1 LRVPARAAFV
11 GAAVSFAAI
20 AAVAQTSAASAD
32 SEPPARPIAAASAA
46 PESQVAAGSVVII
59 ELVEPVSTK
68 TVKRGDMFSI
78 RLSAAVTLGD
88 RTVIPAGAPGM
99 GQVVEAQPSDTL
111 GRPAKLLLAARYLDV
126 DGTHVPL
133 KAMQFGRVGDDKTGV
148 VMAASFI
155 PYVGFL
161 GVFLHGGEIEI
172 PAGTLARAKLAGD
185 VPVAQSAAPPPAA
198 APAQAP
204 TDAPIAA
211 PPAPGVAPTSSTNL
225 GDHP

>member
-1 LRVPARAAFV
+1 
-11 GAAVSFAAI
+11 
-20 AAVAQTSAASAD
+20 
-32 SEPPARPIAAASAA
+32 
-46 PESQVAAGSVVII
+46 
-59 ELVEPVSTK
+59 
-68 TVKRGDMFSI
+68 
-78 RLSAAVTLGD
+78 
-88 RTVIPAGAPGM
+88 
-99 GQVVEAQPSDTL
+99 
-111 GRPAKLLLAARYLDV
+111 
-126 DGTHVPL
+126 
-133 KAMQFGRVGDDKTGV
+133 MQFGRVGDDKTGV